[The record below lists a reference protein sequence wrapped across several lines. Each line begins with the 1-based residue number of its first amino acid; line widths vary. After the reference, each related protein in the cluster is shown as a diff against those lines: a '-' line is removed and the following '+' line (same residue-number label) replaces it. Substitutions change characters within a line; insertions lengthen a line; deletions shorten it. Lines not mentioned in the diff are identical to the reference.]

1 MLSATGAGP
10 LRARW
15 SKSRAAAALI
25 PFLLPGAAQAHLVSS
40 GLGPFYDGALHL
52 LLSPL
57 DLLALLAVVV
67 LAGHSG
73 KAPARGAVVALPIVW
88 GVAWLGAMWVGDAAP
103 EAIPA
108 LDTLKIGLLT
118 VAGVVVA
125 AGPRAPAPVVV
136 AIAAAAGIVCGLGG
150 GLAAADTGASI
161 VAFAGLWTAV
171 LILGLLVAA
180 MTVALERPALR
191 IVLRVVGSWIA
202 AIGVLAA
209 GWVLQGF
216 T

>member
-1 MLSATGAGP
+1 M
-10 LRARW
+10 
-15 SKSRAAAALI
+15 AL
-25 PFLLPGAAQAHLVSS
+25 FLLPAAVEAHLVSS

-57 DLLALLAVVV
+57 DLLVLLSVVLLA
-67 LAGHSG
+67 GQSG
-73 KAPARGAVVALPIVW
+73 KAPARWTVVILPIAW
-88 GVAWLGAMWVGDAAP
+88 GVAWLGAIWVRHGAP

-108 LDTLKIGLLT
+108 LDAVKIGLLT
-118 VAGVVVA
+118 LSGIAVASGL
-125 AGPRAPAPVVV
+125 RLPAPVPA
-136 AIAAAAGIVCGLGG
+136 AIAAAVGMICGLGG
-150 GLAAADTGASI
+150 GLAAADTGGKA

-180 MTVALERPALR
+180 LTVSLERPWMRIALR
-191 IVLRVVGSWIA
+191 VAGSWIA

-216 T
+216 A

>member
-1 MLSATGAGP
+1 M
-10 LRARW
+10 
-15 SKSRAAAALI
+15 
-25 PFLLPGAAQAHLVSS
+25 FLLPGAAQAHLVSS

-73 KAPARGAVVALPIVW
+73 RAPARWAVIALPIAW
-88 GVAWLGAMWVGDAAP
+88 AVAWLGAMWIGAAAP
-103 EAIPA
+103 EAAPA
-108 LDTLKIGLLT
+108 LDALKIGLLT
-118 VAGVVVA
+118 LAGVAVA
-125 AGPRAPAPVVV
+125 AGLRAPALVVA

-150 GLAAADTGASI
+150 GLVAADTGAGA

-171 LILGLLVAA
+171 LILGLLAA
-180 MTVALERPALR
+180 AVTVSLERPALR
-191 IVLRVVGSWIA
+191 IALRVVGSWIA
-202 AIGVLAA
+202 AVGVLAA

-216 T
+216 A